1 MAGVSAGDIQQ
12 VAKVLER
19 YRGGVRR
26 DDAKGGGGKSGGP
39 DVEQEDKAWSSG
51 RIRWPPVS
59 AGSPEF
65 RLFSKAPPFRRFA
78 VSGLAAL
85 NHAFFNVTGILLIA
99 VNLVIAAW
107 GVIGDDWSAS
117 SSPARSRFGGLA
129 GGWTIGIVG
138 ALWSYLVVYCRRD
151 ADDTSAA
158 PRGAANRFAACNIA
172 CMHVDSPSAA
182 DRDDVPGGDGS
193 PIGKLHPSAVFFAGM
208 ASPR

>member
-85 NHAFFNVTGILLIA
+85 NHAFFDVTGILLIA
-99 VNLVIAAW
+99 VNLANRRLGRYRRRLERKLVPGKVTFRWLGRRMDDRHRGRVVVI
-107 GVIGDDWSAS
+107 
-117 SSPARSRFGGLA
+117 
-129 GGWTIGIVG
+129 
-138 ALWSYLVVYCRRD
+138 
-151 ADDTSAA
+151 
-158 PRGAANRFAACNIA
+158 PRGVLPA
-172 CMHVDSPSAA
+172 
-182 DRDDVPGGDGS
+182 
-193 PIGKLHPSAVFFAGM
+193 
-208 ASPR
+208 